1 MKGIRVMK
9 TIETI
14 MKAIPAAALLAT
26 GCANTATC
34 DPNERLKEGMCF
46 PKPAEAPPSDAAAD
60 GAGGPATCTE
70 DAALTGEFGRKC
82 TAHAE
87 CGCPAPVC
95 AIQPGQTEGFC
106 TQVCTNDPS
115 VCPSGYR
122 CIDLSAI
129 DPSYPSTC
137 LPSGL
142 VP

>member
-1 MKGIRVMK
+1 
-9 TIETI
+9 
-14 MKAIPAAALLAT
+14 MKAKESSLITVLAT
-26 GCANTATC
+26 VLLTSGCANTASC
-34 DPNERLKEGMCF
+34 DPDERFKEGMCF
-46 PKPAEAPPSDAAAD
+46 PKPAEAPPNDAAAD
-60 GAGGPATCTE
+60 GANTPAVCSA
-70 DAALTGEFGRKC
+70 DATLTGEFGKTC
-82 TAHAE
+82 AAHSE
-87 CGCPAPVC
+87 CGCPAPIC

-106 TQVCTNDPS
+106 TRVCTNDPS

>member
-1 MKGIRVMK
+1 MTSIDKALRVF
-9 TIETI
+9 
-14 MKAIPAAALLAT
+14 LLTMLASA

-34 DPNERLKEGMCF
+34 DPDERFTNGMCL
-46 PKPAEAPPSDAAAD
+46 PKRAAPSPSDAATDAEE
-60 GAGGPATCTE
+60 PAVCTP

-82 TAHAE
+82 THHTE
-87 CGCPAPVC
+87 CGCPAPIC
-95 AIQPGQTEGFC
+95 AVPPGQTEGFC
-106 TQVCTNDPS
+106 TQVCPDGPS
-115 VCPSGYR
+115 VCPSDYH